1 MSITRI
7 ASRYAKSLF
16 DLAKSEGKL
25 DKVHQDVLYI
35 REVARLQDFAAVMK
49 NPLISEDKKEAIF
62 SALFQDKVEKL
73 TLNTLMVM
81 TDHNREAYLLD
92 ICRTFHLLY
101 NEEKHV
107 SVVTITSA
115 VELSK
120 TSIDNILE
128 EFKSKGLIES
138 SVELNTKIDPSII
151 GGFILQYKDQVY
163 NASIIYKMNTLRAKF
178 SENLYIKN
186 F

>member
-1 MSITRI
+1 
-7 ASRYAKSLF
+7 
-16 DLAKSEGKL
+16 
-25 DKVHQDVLYI
+25 LYI